1 MKVWEGIEWRRKSW
15 GLIEEKNRVNENG
28 HLIQMKLV
36 IKLEK
41 REWDLNGDNFSWIW
55 NSASWNLW
63 FLIAQL
69 LFSWNRIIRCWI
81 HVQGFQIKITK
92 TDCRAVWK
100 RFFKFEFFGK
110 YGCCLCR
117 TMVSGIVANFCSD
130 FFVQIG
136 RGSPAFMGQAM
147 SAVELQRRTNNFDLT
162 HLKQEKNRA
171 MLKSTKQRQTKNRF
185 SNTLKK

>member
-1 MKVWEGIEWRRKSW
+1 METISHEFEIAS
-15 GLIEEKNRVNENG
+15 
-28 HLIQMKLV
+28 
-36 IKLEK
+36 
-41 REWDLNGDNFSWIW
+41 REIIW
-55 NSASWNLW
+55 
-63 FLIAQL
+63 FPTAQL

-100 RFFKFEFFGK
+100 RFFQFEFFGK

-117 TMVSGIVANFCSD
+117 TMFIGIGANFCSD

-136 RGSPAFMGQAM
+136 IGSPAFMGPAM

-162 HLKQEKNRA
+162 HLIEEKKIHIHV
-171 MLKSTKQRQTKNRF
+171 KSPESKTNKKKMFWYIKKVMSQTYLYGFFVKRYRCLSPWRRVVDLNDF
-185 SNTLKK
+185 VSI